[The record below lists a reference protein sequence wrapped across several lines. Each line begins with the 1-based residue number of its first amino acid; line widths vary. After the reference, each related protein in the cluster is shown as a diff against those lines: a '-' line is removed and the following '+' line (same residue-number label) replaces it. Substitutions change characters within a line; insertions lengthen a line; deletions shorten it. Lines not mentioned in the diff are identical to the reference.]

1 MAFVKGKSGNPGGR
15 PKIIE
20 EFRAACQADWPKVH
34 RTWRRI
40 MLDRGADPF
49 ARIAAAEKIASY
61 AFGKPAASVAFED
74 PNGAVSTLA
83 DVIRRGLGHEDEDSG
98 Q

>member
-20 EFRAACQADWPKVH
+20 EFRAACQESWPEVLD
-34 RTWRRI
+34 TWKTV
-40 MLDRGADPF
+40 MKTGDPYSQVK
-49 ARIAAAEKIASY
+49 AGEAIAAY

-83 DVIRRGLGHEDEDSG
+83 DVIRRGLGHEDEG
-98 Q
+98 A